1 MAQETKVVKG
11 GFRATFALII
21 SVIALILSFMAYSS
35 TGKEADLKDRIKDLQ
50 ATIEVM
56 TQETSKKIDRMRSE
70 TADTLEKL
78 SKSLKNEQG
87 QQ

>member
-11 GFRATFALII
+11 GFRATLALII
-21 SVIALILSFMAYSS
+21 SVIALILSFFAYSS
-35 TGKEADLKDRIKDLQ
+35 TGKQEDLTDRIKELQ

-56 TQETSKKIDRMRSE
+56 KQETAKKMDTLRGE

-78 SKSLKNEQG
+78 GKSLKKEEG
-87 QQ
+87 QE